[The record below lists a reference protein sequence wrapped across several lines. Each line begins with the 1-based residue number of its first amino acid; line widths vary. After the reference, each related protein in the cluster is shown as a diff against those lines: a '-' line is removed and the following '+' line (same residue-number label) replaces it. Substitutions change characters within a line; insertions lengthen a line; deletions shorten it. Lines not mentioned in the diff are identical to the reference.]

1 MKKRILKTIL
11 ILIIIILPLF
21 SLIHILSAKGVAASV
36 SSASNDT
43 DLSAISELDSHSV
56 ADIEKNIENEI
67 KKEQERLEK
76 ERLEKERL
84 EKERLEKE
92 RLEKEKAQKAKQ
104 EQAKQEQA
112 KANQD
117 KQATKNQAT
126 EAKNEYKVCATETSP
141 NPQNDQGSYR
151 QRLKGTVIAGD
162 SLMHGLNEY
171 NILDSTYLVTKV
183 SANLKH
189 LKGNI
194 DTIINLNPKNLV
206 VHYGLNN
213 MSTNDTE
220 INNFVSVYESILKDL
235 HQKLPD
241 TKIVVS
247 SVFNVSSKKA
257 TGAYKDIPHFNSKL
271 NEMCQR
277 NGFVYLDNSGLI
289 SGNSSY
295 YEPDGIHVKKS
306 FYTEKFLP
314 NLTAKLGV

>member
-1 MKKRILKTIL
+1 MKKHIIKAIL
-11 ILIIIILPLF
+11 ILIIIIFPMF
-21 SLIHILSAKGVAASV
+21 SLVHILSAKGAEIPV
-36 SSASNDT
+36 SLSSNKV
-43 DLSAISELDSHSV
+43 DLSAISELDSHNV

-92 RLEKEKAQKAKQ
+92 RLEKEKLEKAKQ
-104 EQAKQEQA
+104 AQE
-112 KANQD
+112 KANQY
-117 KQATKNQAT
+117 KQVNQNQTT
-126 EAKNEYKVCATETSP
+126 EGKTEYKVSATETAPSA
-141 NPQNDQGSYR
+141 QSGQGSYR
-151 QRLKGTVIAGD
+151 QRFKGTVIAGD

-171 NILDSTYLVTKV
+171 NILDSACLVTKV

-189 LKGNI
+189 LRGNV
-194 DTIINLNPKNLV
+194 DTIVNLNPQNLV

-220 INNFVSVYESILKDL
+220 INNFVSSYEAILKDL
-235 HQKLPD
+235 QKKLPD

-247 SVFNVSSKKA
+247 SVFNVSSAKS
-257 TGAYKDIPHFNSKL
+257 TGRYKDIPHFNSKL

-277 NGFVYLDNSGLI
+277 NGFVYLDNSALI
-289 SGNSSY
+289 SGNSGY
-295 YEPDGIHVKKS
+295 YEPDGIHVKKK

-314 NLTAKLGV
+314 NLAAKLGV